1 MKNRTAAAASMLCL
15 LLGAGIGHAAKEP
28 PPGVAVMANK
38 PPAEAGLASLQEAEK
53 LAGDGSWELL
63 GVARVYFLIG
73 NKAKGQELVDRVLKD
88 PADTDWRMLGQ
99 LYAEIGDP
107 VKADAYFTK
116 AVAELPKDDIGQ
128 AEMAATY
135 IRLGMRAKG
144 EALFAKAAARNPGEM
159 WHYVRVS
166 EAFLNVPA
174 GARVF
179 Y

>member
-1 MKNRTAAAASMLCL
+1 MKNRTTAAVSLLCL
-15 LLGAGIGHAAKEP
+15 LVGTSIGYAAKEP

-38 PPAEAGLASLQEAEK
+38 PPAEAGLASLQAAEK

-88 PADTDWRMLGQ
+88 PADTDWQLLGQ
-99 LYAEIGDP
+99 LYADVGEP
-107 VKADAYFTK
+107 AKADQYFTK
-116 AVAELPKDDIGQ
+116 AVAALPKDDIGQ

-144 EALFAKAAARNPGEM
+144 EALFVKAATRNPGEV